1 MPREKES
8 YRDNLE
14 RVHERFPDKECL
26 TISDV
31 QAFTGFGYRHVKKRF
46 EFAKD
51 NTISKAKLA
60 RALS

>member
-1 MPREKES
+1 MYREKES
-8 YRDNLE
+8 YPDNME
-14 RVHERFPDKECL
+14 RIHDRFPDKECL
-26 TISDV
+26 TIKDV
-31 QAFTGFGYRHVKKRF
+31 CDFTGFGYRHVKKRF